1 MTEQFPAHLAAAIR
15 ERIAVL
21 RQAWDADDGTT
32 STPPRVRGYP
42 MSHPQRSHPR
52 PSTT

>member
-1 MTEQFPAHLAAAIR
+1 MTEQFPAHLSAAIR

-21 RQAWDADDGTT
+21 RQAWDADDGTA
-32 STPPRVRGYP
+32 SPPRRVRGYP
-42 MSHPQRSHPR
+42 MSHPRRSQPP